1 MMHQQIGKKI
11 FIYLFILLFLGTFNN
26 QKLLDLNQFTL
37 KNIII
42 ETSDSTNFVE
52 LSDEILNQKEL
63 NIFFI
68 NLKNIKN
75 IIEKN
80 NLVEKY
86 YVIKNYPSTLKIKIV
101 KTKFFSRLSID
112 GKTFNIGTNGKL
124 TEEFSNNNN
133 LPFIFGNPSIDD
145 VIEFYTIIKTSKF
158 NFNNLRN
165 LFYYKSGRW
174 DIETIDGII
183 IKLPNDNLA
192 KKLQEIHTIISNK
205 DFTNQKIIDARIINQ
220 LILYD

>member
-1 MMHQQIGKKI
+1 MHQQIGKKI
-11 FIYLFILLFLGTFNN
+11 FIYLFILLFFGTFNN

-158 NFNNLRN
+158 NFNEFKN

-183 IKLPNDNLA
+183 IKLPDDDLV

-205 DFTNQKIIDARIINQ
+205 DFTNHKIIDARIKNQ

>member
-205 DFTNQKIIDARIINQ
+205 DFTNHKIIDARIKNQ

>member
-1 MMHQQIGKKI
+1 MHQQIGKKI

-26 QKLLDLNQFTL
+26 QKLLGLNQFAL

-145 VIEFYTIIKTSKF
+145 VIEFYTIVKTSKF
-158 NFNNLRN
+158 NFNNFTN

>member
-1 MMHQQIGKKI
+1 MHQQIGKKI

-26 QKLLDLNQFTL
+26 QKLLGLNQFAL

-42 ETSDSTNFVE
+42 ETSDNTNFVE
-52 LSDEILNQKEL
+52 VSDEILNQKKL

-68 NLKNIKN
+68 NLNNIKN

-80 NLVEKY
+80 NFVEKY

-145 VIEFYTIIKTSKF
+145 VIEFYTIVKTSKF
-158 NFNNLRN
+158 NFNNFTN

-183 IKLPNDNLA
+183 IKLPNDNLE

>member
-1 MMHQQIGKKI
+1 MHQQIGKKI

-26 QKLLDLNQFTL
+26 QKLLGLNQFAL

-42 ETSDSTNFVE
+42 ETSDNTNFVE
-52 LSDEILNQKEL
+52 LSDEILNQKKL

-68 NLKNIKN
+68 NLNNIKN

-145 VIEFYTIIKTSKF
+145 VIEFYTIVKTTKF
-158 NFNNLRN
+158 NFNNLTN

-183 IKLPNDNLA
+183 IKLPNDNLE

>member
-1 MMHQQIGKKI
+1 MHQQIGKKI

-26 QKLLDLNQFTL
+26 QKLLGLNQFAL

-42 ETSDSTNFVE
+42 ETSDNTNFVE

>member
-80 NLVEKY
+80 NLIEKY

-145 VIEFYTIIKTSKF
+145 VIEFYTIVKTSKF
-158 NFNNLRN
+158 NFNNLTN

-183 IKLPNDNLA
+183 IKLPNDNLE

>member
-1 MMHQQIGKKI
+1 MHQQIGKKI

-145 VIEFYTIIKTSKF
+145 VIEFYTIVKTSKF
-158 NFNNLRN
+158 NFNNFTN

-174 DIETIDGII
+174 DIETLDGII
-183 IKLPNDNLA
+183 IKLPNDNLT

-205 DFTNQKIIDARIINQ
+205 NFTNQKIIDARIINQ

>member
-1 MMHQQIGKKI
+1 MHQQIGKKI

-26 QKLLDLNQFTL
+26 QKLLGLNQFTL

-52 LSDEILNQKEL
+52 LSDEILNQKKL

-68 NLKNIKN
+68 NLNNIKN

>member
-26 QKLLDLNQFTL
+26 QKLLGLNQFAL

-42 ETSDSTNFVE
+42 ETSDNTNFVE
-52 LSDEILNQKEL
+52 LSDEILNQKKL

-68 NLKNIKN
+68 NLNNIKN

>member
-1 MMHQQIGKKI
+1 MHQQIGKKI

-26 QKLLDLNQFTL
+26 QKLLGLNQFVL

-42 ETSDSTNFVE
+42 ETTDNTNFVE
-52 LSDEILNQKEL
+52 LSDEILNQKKL

-68 NLKNIKN
+68 NLNNIKN

-145 VIEFYTIIKTSKF
+145 VIEFYTIVKTSKF
-158 NFNNLRN
+158 NFNNFTN

-183 IKLPNDNLA
+183 IKLPNDNLE
-192 KKLQEIHTIISNK
+192 KKLQEIHIIISNK

>member
-1 MMHQQIGKKI
+1 MHQQIGKKI
-11 FIYLFILLFLGTFNN
+11 FIYIFILFFLGTFNN
-26 QKLLDLNQFTL
+26 QKLLGLNQFAL

-42 ETSDSTNFVE
+42 ETSDNTNFVE
-52 LSDEILNQKEL
+52 LSDEILNQKKL

-68 NLKNIKN
+68 NLNTIKN
-75 IIEKN
+75 IIENN

-86 YVIKNYPSTLKIKIV
+86 YVIKNYPSTLKIKII
-101 KTKFFSRLSID
+101 KTEFFSRLNIE

-124 TEEFSNNNN
+124 TEEFSNSDN
-133 LPFIFGNPSIDD
+133 LPFVFGNPSIDD

-158 NFNNLRN
+158 NFNEFKN

-183 IKLPNDNLA
+183 IKLPKDDLA
-192 KKLQEIHTIISNK
+192 KKLQEIHIIISNK
-205 DFTNQKIIDARIINQ
+205 NFTNQKIIDARIISQ

>member
-1 MMHQQIGKKI
+1 MHQQIGKKI

-26 QKLLDLNQFTL
+26 QKLLGLNQFAL

-42 ETSDSTNFVE
+42 ETSDNTNFVE
-52 LSDEILNQKEL
+52 LSDEILNQKKL

-68 NLKNIKN
+68 NLNNIKN

-145 VIEFYTIIKTSKF
+145 VIEFYTIVKTSKF
-158 NFNNLRN
+158 NFNNLTN

-183 IKLPNDNLA
+183 IKLPNDNLE
-192 KKLQEIHTIISNK
+192 KKLQEIHIIISNK

>member
-52 LSDEILNQKEL
+52 LSDEILNQKKL

-68 NLKNIKN
+68 NLNNIKN